1 MHLTSPNYAAPAR
14 TAIFVDLENVYYF
27 LKRRLKAGEDAV
39 SAMFE
44 TLRELKGAVK
54 EKYGHD
60 AIILFAYG
68 DFERLPD
75 TVQNQL
81 YLLGFDTRN
90 VLGTEHKNAADMQ
103 LCIDAMH
110 TLYVR
115 ADIAHFVIVAGD
127 RDYIPVIKHVVSQGR
142 EVLVSAFKDAT
153 SGDLLEILGADRFF
167 DLTELVTQRFKL
179 MSREEIAAQEAKE
192 TRVNPARPQTPGHG
206 KDKLAATAPATKF
219 PDARPVHDADAKI
232 ALSTMMRYFGD
243 KPEVWMS
250 PFLHKLREEL
260 PELAEYERK
269 SLISTLKAS
278 GAIVVESRPGWKDG
292 EAVDYSVAIINW
304 DHPQVREL
312 NQWDGQF

>member
-1 MHLTSPNYAAPAR
+1 MHQMSPSFATPPR

-39 SAMFE
+39 SAMVE
-44 TLRELKGAVK
+44 TLRALKLGVK
-54 EKYGHD
+54 ERFDHD

-115 ADIAHFVIVAGD
+115 ADIAYFVIVAGD

-167 DLTELVTQRFKL
+167 DLTDLVTAKFKL
-179 MSREEIAAQEAKE
+179 MSREEMTALEAREVPVRVVASGQPAGSVTSEKPKPAPKFSDPRSIHDAEAK
-192 TRVNPARPQTPGHG
+192 V
-206 KDKLAATAPATKF
+206 
-219 PDARPVHDADAKI
+219 
-232 ALSTMMRYFGD
+232 ALSTMLRHFGD
-243 KPEVWMS
+243 KPEVWVS
-250 PFLHKLREEL
+250 PYLHKLREEL

-269 SLISTLKAS
+269 SLISTLKTN

-292 EAVDYSVAIINW
+292 EPVDYSVIIINW

-312 NQWDGQF
+312 NEWDGKF

>member
-1 MHLTSPNYAAPAR
+1 MHFTSPSFASPPR

-27 LKRRLKAGEDAV
+27 LKRRLKPGEDAV

-179 MSREEIAAQEAKE
+179 MSREEIAVQEAKE

-206 KDKLAATAPATKF
+206 KDKLAVAAPATKF

>member
-1 MHLTSPNYAAPAR
+1 
-14 TAIFVDLENVYYF
+14 
-27 LKRRLKAGEDAV
+27 
-39 SAMFE
+39 
-44 TLRELKGAVK
+44 
-54 EKYGHD
+54 
-60 AIILFAYG
+60 
-68 DFERLPD
+68 
-75 TVQNQL
+75 
-81 YLLGFDTRN
+81 
-90 VLGTEHKNAADMQ
+90 MQ

-179 MSREEIAAQEAKE
+179 MSREEIAVQEAKE

-206 KDKLAATAPATKF
+206 KDKLAAAAPATKF

>member
-14 TAIFVDLENVYYF
+14 TVIFVDLENVYYF

-179 MSREEIAAQEAKE
+179 MSREEIAAQEAK
-192 TRVNPARPQTPGHG
+192 
-206 KDKLAATAPATKF
+206 
-219 PDARPVHDADAKI
+219 
-232 ALSTMMRYFGD
+232 
-243 KPEVWMS
+243 
-250 PFLHKLREEL
+250 
-260 PELAEYERK
+260 
-269 SLISTLKAS
+269 
-278 GAIVVESRPGWKDG
+278 
-292 EAVDYSVAIINW
+292 
-304 DHPQVREL
+304 
-312 NQWDGQF
+312 

>member
-1 MHLTSPNYAAPAR
+1 MHFTSPSFASPPR

-27 LKRRLKAGEDAV
+27 LKRRLKPGEDAV
-39 SAMFE
+39 SAMVE
-44 TLRELKGAVK
+44 TLRALKLGVK
-54 EKYGHD
+54 ERFDHD

-115 ADIAHFVIVAGD
+115 ADIAYFVIVAGD

-179 MSREEIAAQEAKE
+179 MSREEIAVQEAKE
-192 TRVNPARPQTPGHG
+192 TRVNPARSQTPGHG
-206 KDKLAATAPATKF
+206 KDKLAAAAPATKF

>member
-1 MHLTSPNYAAPAR
+1 MHFTSPSFASPPR

-27 LKRRLKAGEDAV
+27 LKRRLKPGEDAV
-39 SAMFE
+39 SAMVE
-44 TLRELKGAVK
+44 TLRALKLGVK
-54 EKYGHD
+54 ERFDHD

-115 ADIAHFVIVAGD
+115 ADIAYFVIVAGD

-153 SGDLLEILGADRFF
+153 SGDLLEILGPDRFF
-167 DLTELVTQRFKL
+167 DLTDLVTAKYKL
-179 MSREEIAAQEAKE
+179 MSREEMAAQEARE
-192 TRVNPARPQTPGHG
+192 APVRTNTTGQA
-206 KDKLAATAPATKF
+206 APAVAKEKPTPPAPKF
-219 PDARPVHDADAKI
+219 SEPRTIHDADAKL
-232 ALSTMMRYFGD
+232 ALSTMLRHFGD
-243 KPEVWMS
+243 KPEVWVS
-250 PFLHKLREEL
+250 PYLHKLREEL

-269 SLISTLKAS
+269 SLISTLKTN

-292 EAVDYSVAIINW
+292 EPVDYSVIIINW

-312 NQWDGQF
+312 NEWDGNF